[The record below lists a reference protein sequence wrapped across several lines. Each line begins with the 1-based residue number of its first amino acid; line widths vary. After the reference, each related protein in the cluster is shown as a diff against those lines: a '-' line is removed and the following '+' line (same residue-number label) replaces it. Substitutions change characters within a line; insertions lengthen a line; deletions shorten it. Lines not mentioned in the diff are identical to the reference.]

1 MFEGQ
6 KFGGMKNHTLKK
18 EILTGFTTPST
29 WGRHVKTL
37 FWSNWGWLN
46 IGCYMSKMSRSSKT
60 PLCNLGHH
68 LHRNFIIHIWP
79 SRRHNNTGSSSFCQT
94 PPKPPASHPWACDH
108 ACQTFRDV
116 VNGHRYRSDDPH
128 PPQLLLLLLLLR
140 SPEIWQVPQV
150 SRTWWNTRE
159 D

>member
-1 MFEGQ
+1 
-6 KFGGMKNHTLKK
+6 
-18 EILTGFTTPST
+18 
-29 WGRHVKTL
+29 
-37 FWSNWGWLN
+37 
-46 IGCYMSKMSRSSKT
+46 
-60 PLCNLGHH
+60 
-68 LHRNFIIHIWP
+68 
-79 SRRHNNTGSSSFCQT
+79 
-94 PPKPPASHPWACDH
+94 
-108 ACQTFRDV
+108 